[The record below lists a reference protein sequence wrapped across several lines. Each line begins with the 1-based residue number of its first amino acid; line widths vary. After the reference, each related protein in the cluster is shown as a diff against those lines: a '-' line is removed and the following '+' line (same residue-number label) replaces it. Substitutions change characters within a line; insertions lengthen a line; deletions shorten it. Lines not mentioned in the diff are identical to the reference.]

1 MQQSLGC
8 LKDSSGNDPSYLVN
22 LDNLLKSTIT
32 LITVLQPI
40 GNAELTTEG
49 FVRDK
54 GLERSL
60 MPLEEIRDFMSN
72 LSNYTGAFLSKNP
85 PVNGQII
92 GRLGFNNKSV
102 LENTAPYVALDNWI
116 YELFDGMF
124 KQIKIAEHD
133 NRPNYQTSK
142 EIFSI
147 NKSTNILKDF
157 IQTGTNISY
166 DEYEELKER
175 AIHLKESTLK
185 GNMVKSMK

>member
-72 LSNYTGAFLSKNP
+72 LSNYT
-85 PVNGQII
+85 
-92 GRLGFNNKSV
+92 
-102 LENTAPYVALDNWI
+102 
-116 YELFDGMF
+116 ELFCQ
-124 KQIKIAEHD
+124 K
-133 NRPNYQTSK
+133 
-142 EIFSI
+142 
-147 NKSTNILKDF
+147 
-157 IQTGTNISY
+157 
-166 DEYEELKER
+166 
-175 AIHLKESTLK
+175 TLL
-185 GNMVKSMK
+185 